1 MANFGLTY
9 ADGPFKASF
18 GGRYVSKV
26 YADDQNRDTATG
38 VFGMYDPYLV
48 FDAKAS
54 YEFKDHGLTVSLNG
68 RNLTDLRYYAYYLQ
82 PGRTV
87 WAEVAYR
94 Y

>member
-1 MANFGLTY
+1 
-9 ADGPFKASF
+9 
-18 GGRYVSKV
+18 
-26 YADDQNRDTATG
+26 
-38 VFGMYDPYLV
+38 MYDPYLV

-82 PGRTV
+82 PGRMV